1 MKKMLVCFISTMML
15 LININPVDAD
25 YSAANTSTQ
34 SASITEPSLS
44 ISEISEVDQYV
55 IVQNNRYVLSVPE
68 ETTMDSRVL
77 HTASSML
84 ERANNYVYVNNLT
97 IDDDSKKIS
106 SGSSTEIMRAYAAHQ
121 TDQFWWGVRHIF
133 RTNAAAEAF
142 ASDLET
148 CSTAMGSVSAA
159 YGLLF
164 ATGAGLAV
172 SLGASAVSAY
182 CGMIANSV
190 RSKKLQFAKIELDIS
205 WAFVY
210 RVIEW
215 HD

>member
-84 ERANNYVYVNNLT
+84 ERANNYVWFECQKPSR
-97 IDDDSKKIS
+97 I
-106 SGSSTEIMRAYAAHQ
+106 
-121 TDQFWWGVRHIF
+121 
-133 RTNAAAEAF
+133 
-142 ASDLET
+142 
-148 CSTAMGSVSAA
+148 
-159 YGLLF
+159 
-164 ATGAGLAV
+164 
-172 SLGASAVSAY
+172 
-182 CGMIANSV
+182 
-190 RSKKLQFAKIELDIS
+190 
-205 WAFVY
+205 
-210 RVIEW
+210 
-215 HD
+215 